1 MNSRYKYSFI
11 IPHRDIPQLLLRCL
25 DSIPRR
31 EDVQIIVVDDVSS
44 PEIVDKYFS
53 DIEKDESVQ
62 LIKLEKSNGA
72 GYARNVGLAQAHGEW
87 IVFADADDFFE
98 EGLLDKLD
106 GHSSD
111 AADIIYFRAKS
122 VYSDSL
128 QPSPK
133 LDKRNQYLDGIL
145 GTSKVEAFCKYFC
158 TEPWGKM
165 IRRSLIENN
174 SIRFDETPLANDY
187 YFSVLTAC
195 NASRIQYDNTVLY
208 VYTERKMSLSYKYSG
223 NTTQLATRL
232 SVYYRVQKYY
242 DEHGIRYIPFYR
254 LSLSEYR
261 TGNDEFRNIIK
272 SFWQEK
278 GISVTYAW
286 YRYIIGKIYASL
298 FGITL

>member
-122 VYSDSL
+122 VYSESL
-128 QPSPK
+128 QPSHK
-133 LDKRNQYLDGIL
+133 LDKRNQYIDGIL
-145 GTSKVEAFCKYFC
+145 GTSRLKPSASTF
-158 TEPWGKM
+158 
-165 IRRSLIENN
+165 
-174 SIRFDETPLANDY
+174 
-187 YFSVLTAC
+187 VL
-195 NASRIQYDNTVLY
+195 NPGVR
-208 VYTERKMSLSYKYSG
+208 
-223 NTTQLATRL
+223 
-232 SVYYRVQKYY
+232 
-242 DEHGIRYIPFYR
+242 
-254 LSLSEYR
+254 
-261 TGNDEFRNIIK
+261 
-272 SFWQEK
+272 
-278 GISVTYAW
+278 
-286 YRYIIGKIYASL
+286 
-298 FGITL
+298 